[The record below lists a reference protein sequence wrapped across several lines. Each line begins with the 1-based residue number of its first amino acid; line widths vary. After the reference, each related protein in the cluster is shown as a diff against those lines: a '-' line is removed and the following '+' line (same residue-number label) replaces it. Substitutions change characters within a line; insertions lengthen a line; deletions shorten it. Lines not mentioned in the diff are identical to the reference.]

1 MLPVNKNELYLWGL
15 YESQNSIENI
25 FYFQIQSIFWT
36 TQLSI
41 MQKGFP
47 LFSFDYKY
55 TLLMC

>member
-47 LFSFDYKY
+47 LFSFDYK
-55 TLLMC
+55 

>member
-1 MLPVNKNELYLWGL
+1 MLPVNKNELYLRVYMSL

-47 LFSFDYKY
+47 LFSFDYK
-55 TLLMC
+55 